1 MQAWVNGHLLA
12 NPDDPAVPVNDRGFT
27 LGAGVFET
35 MKVVDGVPFAL
46 TRHLARLAEGAAR
59 LALPG
64 LDPDEVRRGVA
75 DVLAATPLPLGRMRI
90 TWTGTTLA
98 VTAQPFTAYP
108 PTADVVSSPWPRN
121 ERSPLAGIKCT
132 AFAENVASTEHA
144 AAAGAGEAL
153 LANLTGDLCE
163 GAGTNVFYVLDGE
176 LRTPT
181 LASGCLPG
189 VTRALVLE
197 WHGAREVDA
206 PMAVLAE
213 ASEVFL
219 TSSTRDAQ
227 PVHAVDGRPLPAP
240 GPVTDAVRRVWSEQV
255 RNSADP

>member
-1 MQAWVNGHLLA
+1 VQAWVNGHLLTDA
-12 NPDDPAVPVNDRGFT
+12 DDAAVPVTDRGFT
-27 LGAGVFET
+27 VGAGVFET
-35 MKVVDGVPFAL
+35 MKVVDSVPFAL
-46 TRHLARLAEGAAR
+46 TRHLARLADGAER
-59 LALPG
+59 LALPP
-64 LDPDEVRRGVA
+64 LDPHDVRRGVA
-75 DVLAATPLPLGRMRI
+75 AVLAAAPLLLGRLRV

-108 PTADVVSSPWPRN
+108 STTSVVTSPWPRN

-132 AFAENVASTEHA
+132 AFADNTVSTAHA

-153 LANLTGDLCE
+153 LANLAGNVCE
-163 GAGTNVFYVLDGE
+163 GAGTNIFYVLDGE
-176 LRTPT
+176 LRTPP

-219 TSSTRDAQ
+219 TSSTRDVQ
-227 PVHAVDGRPLPAP
+227 PVHAIDGRSLPAP
-240 GPVTDAVRRVWSEQV
+240 GPVTEAVRRVWAEQV
-255 RNSADP
+255 RNGVDP

>member
-12 NPDDPAVPVNDRGFT
+12 DPDDPAVPVTDRGFT
-27 LGAGVFET
+27 VGAGVFET
-35 MKVVDGVPFAL
+35 MKVIDGVPFAL

-59 LALPG
+59 LALPP
-64 LDPDEVRRGVA
+64 LDDALVRRGVA
-75 DVLAATPLPLGRMRI
+75 DVLAAAPLPLGRMRI

-108 PTADVVSSPWPRN
+108 PTTNVVTSPWPRN

-132 AFAENVASTEHA
+132 AFADNTLSTAHA
-144 AAAGAGEAL
+144 AAAGAGEAI
-153 LANLTGDLCE
+153 LANLKGDVCE

-181 LASGCLPG
+181 RESGCLGG

-206 PMAVLAE
+206 PMSVLAE

-219 TSSTRDAQ
+219 TSSTRDVQ
-227 PVHAVDGRPLPAP
+227 PVHAVDGRALEAP
-240 GPVTDAVRRVWSEQV
+240 GPVTEAVRRVWSEQV
-255 RNSADP
+255 RKCTDP